1 MASKA
6 SDLKRVH
13 VYGPYSEFLA
23 GFIREKFRDLEFVT
37 CTDRDELEACIG
49 DIEVLLCQR
58 PPKDSLARADKITW
72 IMTIGAGVD
81 TVLPNPGL
89 REECIITNARGVHNP
104 QIPEFVLG
112 MILALGLRLPEHF
125 RSQMESEWQL
135 RMRRIMASQVVGVIG
150 LGTIGREIARM
161 ANAIGMRVIG
171 TKNNPEAVPHVEQ
184 VYGADE
190 LLSVLSESDF
200 VVLIAALTPET
211 RGVIGK
217 AELAAMK
224 PDSFLINVARGAM
237 VVEADL
243 IEALQNGTIAGA
255 ALDVFETE
263 PLPPESPLW
272 KMENVIITPH
282 IAGARP
288 DYLQAVSEIFCKNLA
303 RYISGEPL
311 FNVVDRDKCY

>member
-6 SDLKRVH
+6 IDLKKVH
-13 VYGPYSEFLA
+13 VYGPFSEIFA
-23 GFIREKFRDLEFVT
+23 GFIQEKFPALEVVT
-37 CTDRDELEACIG
+37 CTDREALEAGVG

-58 PPKDSLARADKITW
+58 PPKDTLARADRIKW

-89 REECIITNARGVHNP
+89 REECIITNARGVHIP

-125 RSQMESEWQL
+125 RNQAESNWQL
-135 RMRRIMASQVVGVIG
+135 RMRRIMKGQVVGVVG

-161 ANAIGMRVIG
+161 VNAVGMRVIG
-171 TKNNPEAVPHVEQ
+171 TKKNPEPVPHVEK
-184 VYGADE
+184 VHGPDE
-190 LLSVLSESDF
+190 LHSMLSESDF

-211 RGVIGK
+211 RGMIGK
-217 AELAAMK
+217 AELEAMK
-224 PDSFLINVARGAM
+224 SGAYLINVARGAM

-243 IEALQNGTIAGA
+243 IDALRNGTIAGA

-263 PLPPESPLW
+263 PLPSESPLW

-288 DYLQAVSEIFCKNLA
+288 DYLQAASEIFCRNLT
-303 RYISGEPL
+303 RFISGEPL

>member
-1 MASKA
+1 MA
-6 SDLKRVH
+6 
-13 VYGPYSEFLA
+13 
-23 GFIREKFRDLEFVT
+23 
-37 CTDRDELEACIG
+37 
-49 DIEVLLCQR
+49 
-58 PPKDSLARADKITW
+58 
-72 IMTIGAGVD
+72 
-81 TVLPNPGL
+81 N
-89 REECIITNARGVHNP
+89 
-104 QIPEFVLG
+104 
-112 MILALGLRLPEHF
+112 
-125 RSQMESEWQL
+125 
-135 RMRRIMASQVVGVIG
+135 QVVGVVG
-150 LGTIGREIARM
+150 LGTIGREIARL
-161 ANAIGMRVIG
+161 ANSIGMRVIG
-171 TKNNPEAVPHVEQ
+171 TRNNPEPVPHVEK

-190 LLSVLSESDF
+190 LRSVLSEADF

-211 RGVIGK
+211 RGMIGK

-224 PDSFLINVARGAM
+224 QDAYLINVARGAI

-288 DYLQAVSEIFCKNLA
+288 DYLHAVSEIFSKNLT